1 MLSSLRKYLLIPK
14 LMKLASSAP
23 RNPQTAWDQY
33 WGRVGATGAEGE
45 VLWDSGSDHEMH
57 GYVPLLER
65 YLDLDLP
72 VLDVGCGNGSFTRR
86 LAAHFPQAIGVD
98 VSANAINRAKYE
110 SEGKPN
116 VSFAVCDAT
125 DPDAVKVLRA
135 AIASGSGGGSFE
147 GTFQEDPDAGDPA
160 GGADSEVN
168 VFIRGVLHVLG
179 AQEQA
184 ALVRNLHPL
193 LGRRGRLF
201 LAETDFPGNAVDYVC
216 HLGATLE
223 SIPAPLEGAIRGL
236 PMPGRFGAEQRRKA
250 FPDAQWELLADGPA
264 TIETRPL
271 KSATETERIPGYF
284 AVLRA
289 R

>member
-1 MLSSLRKYLLIPK
+1 MRAPQTMLSSLRKYLLIPK

-86 LAAHFPQAIGVD
+86 LAAHFPHAIGVD
-98 VSANAINRAKYE
+98 VSPNAINRAKHE

-125 DPDAVKVLRA
+125 DPDAVDVLRS
-135 AIASGSGGGSFE
+135 AIASGSGTGSVE
-147 GTFQEDPDAGDPA
+147 GTFHKEPDAG
-160 GGADSEVN
+160 VN